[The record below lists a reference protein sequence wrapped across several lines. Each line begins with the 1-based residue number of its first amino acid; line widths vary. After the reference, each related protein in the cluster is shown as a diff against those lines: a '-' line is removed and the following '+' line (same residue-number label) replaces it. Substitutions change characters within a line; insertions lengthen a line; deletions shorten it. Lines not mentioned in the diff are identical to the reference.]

1 MARIIL
7 AGYMFRYP
15 LGGMLSN
22 TLQYVIGLVKLG
34 HDVYFVEQC
43 EYENACYDPAQNR
56 MSNDCGYGILHVS
69 TLLSRFSLVDKWCFR
84 DFDGNYFGLNKK
96 QVEELFETADL
107 FIDYGAHGSWND
119 EAHETPLTV
128 LIDGEPGTTQ
138 MKMCLKTAQGQALPD
153 YDFYYTVGQNIGEE
167 NCTVPEAG
175 KAWRK
180 IFHPVDAEQFSFV
193 QENPRGAYT
202 TVMNWKSRENLI
214 FRGTVYGHKDVEFD
228 KFLVLPNKAPVPFEV
243 AVAGANIP
251 ESELVKNHWNIR
263 DAHQVTLSYDSFI
276 DFIAASRGEF
286 SVCKN
291 TFVSTNSGWFS
302 DRSAAY
308 LACGKPVVV
317 QDTGFGAHLPVG
329 QGLFAVRTVDE
340 AVEAI
345 AEIERDYKHHSKCAR
360 SIACDCLDSQKVIR
374 KFLRELGI

>member
-1 MARIIL
+1 MARIVL

-22 TLQYVIGLVKLG
+22 TLQYLFGLVKLG
-34 HDVYFVEQC
+34 HDVYFVEQS
-43 EYENACYDPAQNR
+43 EYETACYDPGQNR
-56 MSNDCGYGILHVS
+56 MANDCRYGIEHVS
-69 TLLSRFSLVDKWCFR
+69 ALLSRFGLTDRWCFR
-84 DFDGNYFGLNKK
+84 DFDGNYFGLSKK

-107 FIDYGAHGSWND
+107 FIDYGAHGSWN
-119 EAHETPLTV
+119 EAAHETPLTV

-138 MKMCLKTAQGQALPD
+138 MKMCLKTEQGQALPD
-153 YDFYYTVGQNIGEE
+153 YDFYYTVGQNVGEE

-175 KAWRK
+175 KTWRK
-180 IFHPVDAEQFSFV
+180 IFHPVDTEQFSHV
-193 QENPRGAYT
+193 QENPRGAYS
-202 TVMNWKSRENLI
+202 TVMNWKSRENLE

-228 KFLVLPNKAPVPFEV
+228 KFLVLPNKAPVPFEI
-243 AVAGANIP
+243 AVAGTNIP

-263 DAHQVTLSYDSFI
+263 NAHQITLTYDSFI
-276 DFIAASRGEF
+276 DFIAESRGEF

-291 TFVSTNSGWFS
+291 TFVATNSGWFS

-317 QDTGFGAHLPVG
+317 QDTGFGAPLPVG

-345 AEIERDYKHHSKCAR
+345 AEIESDYTHHSKCAR
-360 SIACDCLDSQKVIR
+360 AIACDCLDSQKVIR
-374 KFLRELGI
+374 KFIRELGI